1 MLRWNG
7 LPEELMATDILVDI
21 DFYAA
26 TGEYGGSIVENP
38 QVSEEENGAS
48 IAS

>member
-26 TGEYGGSIVENP
+26 TGEYSGSIVENP